1 MISKETQEPD
11 VILPAS
17 MERSEVREMK
27 RRELMRRVT
36 LLHLLASIC
45 ETFGSECLSDNTQ
58 ILLFVKV
65 FTVTSD
71 ERLAFR
77 LVYASWDLH

>member
-65 FTVTSD
+65 YSVTSD

>member
-27 RRELMRRVT
+27 RGELMRRVT
-36 LLHLLASIC
+36 LLHLLAAIC

-65 FTVTSD
+65 YTAMSD

-77 LVYASWDLH
+77 LVYSSWDLH

>member
-27 RRELMRRVT
+27 RGELMRRVT

-65 FTVTSD
+65 CIAIV
-71 ERLAFR
+71 R
-77 LVYASWDLH
+77 